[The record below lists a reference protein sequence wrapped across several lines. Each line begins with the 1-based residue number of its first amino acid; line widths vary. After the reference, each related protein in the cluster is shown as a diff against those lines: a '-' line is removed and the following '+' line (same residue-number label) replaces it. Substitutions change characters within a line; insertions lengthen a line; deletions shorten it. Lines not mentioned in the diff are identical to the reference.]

1 VNRRKWVSV
10 GLDVQ
15 DVSVQ
20 FGGLAALR
28 NVDLTAPDG
37 QITGLIGPNGAGKT
51 TLFNVI
57 SGLQRPAGGSV
68 LLDGHDL
75 KGRSVC
81 SRSRLGLGRTFQRL
95 ELFGTLTVRENI
107 EVAASLARRHRG
119 GGSLPAPGVVASQLI
134 EELEL
139 GVIADTLADVLPTG
153 SGRIVELA
161 RALATRPNA
170 LLLDEPA
177 SGQNASETGRF
188 AAVLRS
194 LADRGLAI
202 LLVEHDVDLV
212 MALCNEIVVLDYGR
226 VLCQGAP
233 EAVRADPKVQAAY
246 LGTTEKSSHG

>member
-1 VNRRKWVSV
+1 M

-20 FGGLAALR
+20 FGGLAALS
-28 NVDLTAPDG
+28 NVDLAAPDG

-57 SGLQRPAGGSV
+57 TGLQRPSQGTV
-68 LLDGHDL
+68 LLDDQDL
-75 KGRSVC
+75 KGRSVFT
-81 SRSRLGLGRTFQRL
+81 RSRLGLGRTFQRL

-107 EVAASLARRHRG
+107 EVAASIARRRRG
-119 GGSLPAPGVVASQLI
+119 GRSLPAAGAVASRLI

-139 GVIADTLADVLPTG
+139 GPIADTRADVLPTG

-161 RALATRPNA
+161 RALATKPSV

-177 SGQNASETGRF
+177 SGQNTSETERF
-188 AAVLRS
+188 AGVLRS
-194 LADRGLAI
+194 VTDTGLAV

-212 MALCNEIVVLDYGR
+212 MALCTTIVVLDYGR
-226 VLCQGAP
+226 VLCQGGP

-246 LGTTEKSSHG
+246 LGVVEEPSRG